1 MTRSRKRKLQRSA
14 AKWSGLPL
22 ASAVFACTNVAS
34 AQQATSAA
42 TEVVGLEEVIVT
54 AQKRTEDLQKV
65 PISLTVLGT
74 EQLENHQVS
83 GFDDFVK
90 LLPSVSFQSLGPGQT
105 QLYFRGIASG
115 GDGLHAGS
123 LPATGMYLDET
134 PVTTVA
140 GTLDIHMYDIQR
152 VEALAGPQGTLYGA
166 SSLSGTLRVIT
177 NKPDATKLSGAF
189 DVEAN
194 KYRKGN
200 GGGAFEGY
208 VNVPLSDRAAI
219 RLVGY
224 YEHDGGYISNKPGT
238 VTYTRS
244 CAGLLQ
250 NWQDAQSDPKPPPLP
265 APCSTNPNG
274 PAPYLPYP
282 AQPITFDNN
291 NVAKNN
297 FNALDTYGG
306 RAAMKF
312 DFGDTWSVSPMY
324 LYQYAKTN
332 GAFIYDPKVGDLNI
346 TDFRP
351 DSNKDSWYQ
360 TALVIEG
367 KIGNIDAL
375 YSGGYFRRQV
385 NNRIDYTGYTVS
397 YDQYN
402 TGYTTLCPNGPPCV
416 LGNQDP
422 TQYTDNYDTYTK
434 LTNEIRFTSPSDQ
447 RLRWIVG
454 GFAQHQTDDIRVE
467 FRVDGLPAYYQ
478 VTGQGDVLYLSQQD
492 RIDRDAAVFGDVTYD
507 ITDKFK
513 MSAGL
518 RYFWVDNTLYGFFG
532 FNDGVTGEGSCT
544 APSTNA
550 PNRPCIN
557 TDKQVRDN
565 GETHRVNATYQLDPQ
580 KMVYA
585 TYSTG
590 YRPGGNNRRPG
601 IVAYNADELSNYE
614 LGWKTSWAD
623 NRLRFNGAVFYETW
637 TKVQNGIQGVN
648 GITSIFNVGDADV
661 KGIEGELSWLATE
674 GLTLSLSGTYVN
686 AQTSTR
692 YCPQPNG
699 VVTQDCPAAGSG
711 EDGAAKANSGTQ
723 LPVTPKF
730 KGNVSARYEFM
741 AGEFKSFAQGTVF
754 QQSSSTFSLEQDHNA
769 WVGDTPGFTTL
780 DLSAGFGKD
789 NWKLEGYMQNVFDQR
804 GELGRFSQC
813 NTQFCNE
820 HARVYPI
827 KPQFFGIKFS
837 QNF

>member
-14 AKWSGLPL
+14 AKWAGLPL

-34 AQQATSAA
+34 AQQATSGN
-42 TEVVGLEEVIVT
+42 EVVGLEEVIVT
-54 AQKRTEDLQKV
+54 AQKRTEDMQKV
-65 PISLTVLGT
+65 PISLQVLGT
-74 EQLENHQVS
+74 EQLEQHQVS

-90 LLPSVSFQSLGPGQT
+90 LLPSVSYQSLGPGQS

-177 NKPDATKLSGAF
+177 NKPDATKFSAAY
-189 DVEAN
+189 DAEAN
-194 KYRKGN
+194 KYGQ
-200 GGGAFEGY
+200 GDAGGAFEGY
-208 VNVPLSDRAAI
+208 VNLPLADWAAV

-224 YEHDGGYISNKPGT
+224 YEHDGGYISNSPGT

-244 CAGLLQ
+244 CAG
-250 NWQDAQSDPKPPPLP
+250 NFDPTTPPPD
-265 APCSTNPNG
+265 CSLNPNG
-274 PAPYLPYP
+274 PPPYKPYP
-282 AQPITFDNN
+282 AQPITFNN
-291 NVAKNN
+291 DTLVKSNSNSIT
-297 FNALDTYGG
+297 TYGG
-306 RAAMKF
+306 RAAFKF
-312 DFGDTWSVSPMY
+312 DFADTWSISPSY
-324 LYQYAKTN
+324 IYQYANTN
-332 GAFIYDPKVGDLNI
+332 GPFIYDPKVGDLQI

-351 DSNKDSWYQ
+351 DKNKDTWYQ
-360 TALVIEG
+360 TSLVVEG

-385 NNRIDYTGYTVS
+385 NNKIDYTGYTIS

-402 TGYTTLCPNGPPCV
+402 IGYTTFCPAGPPCV

-434 LTNEIRFTSPSDQ
+434 LTNEIRFTSAADQ
-447 RLRWIVG
+447 PFRWIVG
-454 GFAQHQTDDIRVE
+454 AFAQHQTDDIRVE

-478 VTGQGDVLYLSQQD
+478 VSGQGDVLYLSQQD
-492 RIDRDAAVFGDVTYD
+492 RIDRDTAVFGDVTYD
-507 ITDKFK
+507 FTDKFK
-513 MSAGL
+513 MSAGM

-532 FNDGVTGEGSCT
+532 FNGGTSGEGSCYD
-544 APSTNA
+544 ANGNYVPSTTA

-557 TDKQVRDN
+557 TDKQVKDD
-565 GETHRVNATYQLDPQ
+565 GETHRINATYQVDNN

-590 YRPGGNNRRPG
+590 YRPGGNNRRVG
-601 IVAYNADELSNYE
+601 IVAYQADTLSNYE
-614 LGWKTSWAD
+614 LGWKTTWAD
-623 NRLRFNGAVFYETW
+623 NRLRFNGAVFYEQW
-637 TKVQNGIQGVN
+637 SKVQDGIQGPN
-648 GITSIFNVGDADV
+648 GITSIYNVGDADV
-661 KGIEGELSWLATE
+661 KGIEGELNWLAMP
-674 GLTLSLSGTYVN
+674 GLTLSLSGTYVD

-711 EDGAAKANSGTQ
+711 QDGAAKANSGTQ
-723 LPVTPKF
+723 LPVTPKY
-730 KGNVSARYEFM
+730 KGNVGARYEFM
-741 AGEFKSFAQGTVF
+741 AGDFNSFVQGTVF
-754 QQSSSTFSLEQDHNA
+754 HQASSTFSLEADHNA
-769 WVGDTPGFTTL
+769 WVGDTPAFTTF
-780 DLSAGFGKD
+780 DMSAGFGKN
-789 NWKLEGYMQNVFDQR
+789 NWKLEGFIQNMFDER

-813 NTQFCNE
+813 NTQYCNQ